1 MADSMVESGESQ
13 SEQIEPTELSRRK
26 LLGVAGLSGLS
37 FLAGCGSLT
46 GNGSTGVDVLQDGS
60 RVSADVTKLDF
71 TGATSI
77 EQRNPN
83 TVSVDTAIQG
93 DDIAGIDA
101 ALGSL
106 AVDSLHVGTDQ
117 TVTFGDNDEF
127 DATFDSETQRLE
139 MSGSVQ
145 LSDGTL
151 KGPYDTNN
159 HVHDMILPGMHP
171 HATDAVGAQDN
182 VLGFA
187 DAWADVSHTPLS
199 AGAGL
204 HTIFKPGPKL
214 WAGWN
219 QPEDFPAQITIE
231 DLEEDWGPGRA
242 MVMFRDQA
250 KPQFISIEL
259 RSSDGAWEQVA
270 TKENNSDA
278 VVILDLTDATPP
290 ITAMRWTFAEPE
302 NETKVHLTN
311 LFYFSMSVKGNSWL
325 PKARGETTDI
335 TFIPQSSPTPPDTG
349 VKLFTDASSG
359 ELKAI
364 RDDGTEQQL
373 DIGSKSRESTTGSVT
388 LTEGETTIST
398 GISEPGTHLSVHLDP
413 TGDGANDC
421 CVSVDSSVRWDS
433 TDGEYK
439 IDIVEKDTAVGDP
452 VVGYKL
458 SRL

>member
-1 MADSMVESGESQ
+1 MTGAGDSRSA
-13 SEQIEPTELSRRK
+13 QIETTALSRRK
-26 LLGVAGLSGLS
+26 LLAVTGLSGLS
-37 FLAGCGSLT
+37 LFAGCGGLT
-46 GNGSTGVDVLQDGS
+46 GNSGTGIDVLQDGS

-77 EQRNPN
+77 EQRDSD
-83 TVSVDTAIQG
+83 TVGVDTAIQS
-93 DDIAGIDA
+93 DDITGIDA
-101 ALGSL
+101 TLGSL

-117 TVTFGDNDEF
+117 TVTFGDNEEF

-139 MSGSVQ
+139 LSGSVQ
-145 LSDGTL
+145 LSNGTL

-204 HTIFKPGPKL
+204 HTLFKPGPKL

-219 QPEDFPAQITIE
+219 QSEDFPAQITIE
-231 DLEEDWGPGRA
+231 DLSEDWGPGRA

-250 KPQFISIEL
+250 KPQYLSIEV
-259 RSSDGAWEQVA
+259 RSSGGNWEQVA

-278 VVILDLTDATPP
+278 VVILDLTDASPP

-302 NETKVHLTN
+302 TEARVHLTN

-335 TFIPQSSPTPPDTG
+335 TFIPKSSPSPPETG
-349 VKLFTDASSG
+349 VKLFTDANSG
-359 ELKAI
+359 ALKAI
-364 RDDGTEQQL
+364 KDDGTEQQL
-373 DIGSKSRESTTGSVT
+373 DIDTKSREATTGSVT
-388 LTEGETTIST
+388 LTDGEATIAT

-413 TGDGANDC
+413 TGNGANDC
-421 CVSVDSSVRWDS
+421 CVSVNSSVRWDS
-433 TDGEYK
+433 TDDEYK
-439 IDIVEKDTAVGDP
+439 IDVVENDTTVGDP